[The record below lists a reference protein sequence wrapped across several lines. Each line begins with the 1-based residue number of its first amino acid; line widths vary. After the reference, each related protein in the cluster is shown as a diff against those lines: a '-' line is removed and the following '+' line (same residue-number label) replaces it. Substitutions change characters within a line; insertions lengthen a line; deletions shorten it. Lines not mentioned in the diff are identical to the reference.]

1 MPSSTQ
7 QRHLPSLRSTAI
19 YFLCALV
26 PASAAPRRHSPP
38 GGPFRALQSVPT
50 GMALS
55 RVITGLYANDTAPAQ
70 IVVHDV
76 NGRPSWTW
84 SAADAAAQPDIPA
97 DLLRCIQ
104 SPTAVPEAKWANSG
118 RSVLSIYNAAA
129 LIINHAPG
137 GGDGDGQD
145 KRVTFGVCLD
155 RDGMT
160 NTHSLELVPDG
171 QLAIATTNPG
181 AAGSIVVFNVSAGLQ
196 ANAAPAQSLNGLPAA
211 HGLVWD
217 EAARLLWGVG
227 NSADPSGAL
236 PAAPALAG
244 YRYGRGA
251 FQSTSPTYLYNVT
264 GSAAGAGVK
273 LGTEWNGTEYA
284 EWWDGGHDVTGV
296 PGRRQLLFSTDT
308 DLHVFD
314 IDSQTFESG
323 AAVARK
329 YLPGFMPVDS
339 RVGADGQALPRS
351 DIKSLS
357 IDGNHNVLYVQAAW
371 QDVTS
376 NHINLLENGRLQPG
390 LTYSQAL
397 YRARWFADTPTW
409 PKARMQPSS

>member
-1 MPSSTQ
+1 MPPSTQ
-7 QRHLPSLRSTAI
+7 KTHPSSLRSAAI
-19 YFLCALV
+19 YLFCSLV
-26 PASAAPRRHSPP
+26 LASAAPRRHPPP
-38 GGPFRALQSVPT
+38 GGPFRAMQSVPT

-55 RVITGLYANDTAPAQ
+55 QVITGLYANDTVPAQ
-70 IVVHDV
+70 IIVHDV

-84 SAADAAAQPDIPA
+84 SAADAAAQPDMPA

-118 RSVLSIYNAAA
+118 GSVLSIYNAAA
-129 LIINHAPG
+129 LLINHAPG
-137 GGDGDGQD
+137 GADGDQD

-171 QLAIATTNPG
+171 QLAVATTNPSA

-196 ANAAPAQSLNGLPAA
+196 ANAAPAQSLNGLPAT

-217 EAARLLWGVG
+217 EVAGLLWGVG
-227 NSADPSGAL
+227 SSADPSGAL

-251 FQSTSPTYLYNVT
+251 FQSTSPTYAYNVT
-264 GSAAGAGVK
+264 GSLN
-273 LGTEWNGTEYA
+273 LGTEWNGTQYA
-284 EWWDGGHDVTGV
+284 GWWDGGHDVTGV
-296 PGRRQLLFSTDT
+296 PGRRQLLFSSDT

-323 AAVARK
+323 AAVARN

-357 IDGNHNVLYVQAAW
+357 IDGNHNVLYVQAVW

-376 NHINLLENGRLQPG
+376 NQINLLENGRLQPA

-409 PKARMQPSS
+409 PKARLQPSS

>member
-1 MPSSTQ
+1 MPPSTQ
-7 QRHLPSLRSTAI
+7 KRHLPSLRSAAI
-19 YFLCALV
+19 YLFCSLAF
-26 PASAAPRRHSPP
+26 ASAAPRRHPPP
-38 GGPFRALQSVPT
+38 GGPFRAQQSVPT
-50 GMALS
+50 DMALS

-76 NGRPSWTW
+76 NGRPSWIW
-84 SAADAAAQPDIPA
+84 SAADAAAQPDMPA

-104 SPTAVPEAKWANSG
+104 SPTALPEAKWANFG
-118 RSVLSIYNAAA
+118 QSVLSIYNAAA
-129 LIINHAPG
+129 LLINHAPG
-137 GGDGDGQD
+137 GGQD
-145 KRVTFGVCLD
+145 KRVTFGVCLN

-171 QLAIATTNPG
+171 QLAVATTNPS
-181 AAGSIVVFNVSAGLQ
+181 AAAASIVVFNVSAGLQ

-227 NSADPSGAL
+227 SSADPSGAL

-251 FQSTSPTYLYNVT
+251 FQSTSPTYAYNVT
-264 GSAAGAGVK
+264 GSDGGVK
-273 LGTEWNGTEYA
+273 LGTEWNGTQYA

-296 PGRRQLLFSTDT
+296 PGRRELLFSTDT

-371 QDVTS
+371 QGVTS
-376 NHINLLENGRLQPG
+376 NQINLLENGRLRPG

-409 PKARMQPSS
+409 PKARLQPSS